1 MVGGS
6 NVAIHAASP
15 SFLTGLGD
23 SELSESSEL
32 SEFSENS
39 EIFLSGWLIACCGG
53 FWASSAWVR
62 WGG

>member
-15 SFLTGLGD
+15 SFLTGLGV
-23 SELSESSEL
+23 SEPSEFFEF

-39 EIFLSGWLIACCGG
+39 ESSKIFYLAG
-53 FWASSAWVR
+53 
-62 WGG
+62 